1 MKHVYNWNQNKSY
14 LDQPSKGD
22 AFRQNGVHYVRWG
35 DVLFNFAA
43 RPVLG
48 WKTFVIV
55 VITVLLTLNG
65 KYDTVKFIRI
75 NEGIEKETLAL
86 LTIGMTYLIGVRIS
100 LSYDRYYEARPVEV
114 SRNT

>member
-65 KYDTVKFIRI
+65 KYDTK
-75 NEGIEKETLAL
+75 EKERGCFFFSEG
-86 LTIGMTYLIGVRIS
+86 LTFG
-100 LSYDRYYEARPVEV
+100 
-114 SRNT
+114 N